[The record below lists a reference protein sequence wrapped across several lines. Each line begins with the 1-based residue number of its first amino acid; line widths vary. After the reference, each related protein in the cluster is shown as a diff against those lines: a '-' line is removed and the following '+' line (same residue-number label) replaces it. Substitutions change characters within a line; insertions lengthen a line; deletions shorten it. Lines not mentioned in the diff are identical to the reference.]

1 MDNFDYYVAGRRA
14 YFFGGIDGN
23 AENIGWHL
31 KGKMGGFWL
40 DNYRLFSSYF
50 LSLNGKRVSPTGF
63 QNKVSERI
71 VNYPGADL
79 RILAHPERPL
89 ISIRIE
95 SRAKIEFCL
104 RQEMDLVWLEDRPS
118 GNISLKVENQDRDTI
133 VWRELERMSS
143 FVKVN
148 GKATSEGDWLKLSK
162 RGTLEA
168 VIALGR
174 PGKEGYEQYFLE
186 REEHN
191 RRYLPPFQ
199 DTIPFWARAG
209 ALELFFERDVGC
221 GFVAGLGEFP
231 WWFGI
236 DGVYTCLGL
245 LETPMLEL
253 VGKTVDNLAKFGNGL
268 APHEVTTA
276 GRIYAYG
283 RMNEII
289 AFAYLALKYA
299 VKTSKKEYLELV
311 DNALSHVSGHLSR
324 KLYPQGEGIVEV
336 PISGEFALLDSACWL
351 YSMLKELRDSNMMK
365 DLKNSQFAAWLLERY
380 DREFLK
386 DWYGKDG
393 LFYDALTEKSAN
405 FEGHFIQIYPLSM
418 GLIRR
423 EIGERL
429 LAKMEKI
436 GYFKEPGLIHS
447 LPLKTFEAGDYGE
460 GDKNDIVWSLP
471 TLLAI
476 EAGIR
481 YGRPDLSEK
490 FILSLENS
498 LKSEMYGALPEIL
511 PAGGCTI
518 QAWNAYAIALIEHMN
533 SPSPAC

>member
-1 MDNFDYYVAGRRA
+1 MDNFNYYVAGRRA

-23 AENIGWHL
+23 AENMGWHL
-31 KGKMGGFWL
+31 KGKMAGFWL
-40 DNYRLFSSYF
+40 DNYRLFSSYS
-50 LSLNGKRVSPTGF
+50 LTLNGKRVSPTGF
-63 QNKVSERI
+63 QNKVSER
-71 VNYPGADL
+71 VVHYPGADL
-79 RILAHPERPL
+79 RILAHPESPL
-89 ISIRIE
+89 ITIRIE
-95 SRAKIEFCL
+95 SSAEIEFSL
-104 RQEMDLVWLEDRPS
+104 RKELDLVWLEDKPS
-118 GNISLKVENQDRDTI
+118 GNISLKVENRGRDTI
-133 VWRELERMSS
+133 VWRECEGMSS

-148 GKATSEGDWLKLSK
+148 GEAAVEGDWLKISK
-162 RGTLEA
+162 KGDLET

-174 PGKEGYEQYFLE
+174 PGKEDYERYHLE
-186 REEHN
+186 REEYN
-191 RRYLPPFQ
+191 RRYLPAFQ
-199 DTIPFWARAG
+199 DSIPFWARAG
-209 ALELFFERDVGC
+209 ALELFFERDAGC

-231 WWFGI
+231 WWFGV

-245 LETPMLEL
+245 LDTPMLEL
-253 VGKTVDNLAKFGNGL
+253 VGKTIDNLAKFGNGL

-299 VKTSKKEYLELV
+299 IKTSKVEYLELV
-311 DNALSHVSGHLSR
+311 DNALSHVSGYLSR

-336 PISGEFALLDSACWL
+336 PSAGEIALLDCACWL
-351 YSMLKELRDSNMMK
+351 YSMLKELRDSSMMK
-365 DLKNSQFAAWLLERY
+365 DLKNSQFAAGLLERY

-393 LFYDALTEKSAN
+393 FFYDALSPKRGY

-418 GLIRR
+418 GLIQR
-423 EIGERL
+423 EAGERL

-490 FILSLENS
+490 FIASLENS
-498 LKSEMYGALPEIL
+498 LKREMYGALPEIL

-518 QAWNAYAIALIEHMN
+518 QAWNAYAIPLIEHL
-533 SPSPAC
+533 SIS